1 MHKKVKKGTHGFS
14 QPSPWTSSFGGS
26 RRQQVRPLQ
35 CDVRFEDADLKEL
48 VDELKSK
55 QEDAN
60 SSFPSQRVTTHTM
73 DASSQGGLN
82 EEEATT
88 G

>member
-1 MHKKVKKGTHGFS
+1 LEGVVDGRSDRDSVISDFEISEIRARCRS
-14 QPSPWTSSFGGS
+14 QGAT
-26 RRQQVRPLQ
+26 V
-35 CDVRFEDADLKEL
+35 

-55 QEDAN
+55 QEDAS

-82 EEEATT
+82 EEEATSYWLK
-88 G
+88 

>member
-1 MHKKVKKGTHGFS
+1 LEGVVDGRSDRDSVISDSKI
-14 QPSPWTSSFGGS
+14 
-26 RRQQVRPLQ
+26 
-35 CDVRFEDADLKEL
+35 EDADLEEL

-55 QEDAN
+55 QEDAS
-60 SSFPSQRVTTHTM
+60 SSFPSQRVTILTK
-73 DASSQGGLN
+73 DSSSQGGLN